1 MLRLHNS
8 ITVNV
13 ECIPLP
19 MYIMHA
25 DVAPGEDKDV
35 PTNALGF
42 RLLSGQDVTLL
53 ASKTSGA

>member
-1 MLRLHNS
+1 MLTLHNS

-13 ECIPLP
+13 ECIPL
-19 MYIMHA
+19 YTLHA
-25 DVAPGEDKDV
+25 DVAPSEDKDV

>member
-1 MLRLHNS
+1 M
-8 ITVNV
+8 V